1 MPIPPSLTHKLN
13 LFKDTG
19 RVFLDDGD
27 IFRVDSWTQVMLGQ
41 GLTPNQYHKVAD
53 EMSEAELER
62 FMMGLKQ
69 QVTQNINKLP
79 SHAAFLD
86 QYLKGKQ

>member
-1 MPIPPSLTHKLN
+1 
-13 LFKDTG
+13 
-19 RVFLDDGD
+19 
-27 IFRVDSWTQVMLGQ
+27 LGQ

-62 FMMGLKQ
+62 FIMGLKQ

>member
-1 MPIPPSLTHKLN
+1 
-13 LFKDTG
+13 
-19 RVFLDDGD
+19 
-27 IFRVDSWTQVMLGQ
+27 MLGQ

-69 QVTQNINKLP
+69 QVTQNINKLS
-79 SHAAFLD
+79 SHAAFLE
-86 QYLKGKQ
+86 QYLKA

>member
-1 MPIPPSLTHKLN
+1 M
-13 LFKDTG
+13 FKDTG

-69 QVTQNINKLP
+69 QVDNQVSRLP
-79 SHAAFLD
+79 SHEAFLD
-86 QYLKGKQ
+86 KYLAVNS